1 MVQRPDTGRAR
12 ARDEAHRQ
20 ATAADFSFLN
30 AGPAGHGQFV
40 AVPLSIRL
48 LSGVRFPFDTPES
61 FSCLWEPAGGHCS
74 AHFALQHRERRLHGR
89 KEVRAWALTPL
100 RDGFAD
106 RFISF
111 SRTPT
116 VFPFFPG
123 DFQQSI
129 DRRLGG
135 GLVQSPHLFLF
146 SAIATPI
153 RFLCRR
159 MRRPRKWFYTSAEMG
174 TLRDLTGGCYFSIF
188 WSPLTTSASGTPR
201 TGSADGRPK
210 WYGNLPIFPST
221 VFLHA
226 RCTDRLQL
234 PVVQVVGAISFD
246 SFSARVVFCLPGAG
260 QQHRRRQ
267 SQPMRIRSGAA
278 AMCWSGGTPPPATW
292 DAHHVLLRRLV
303 DLVAPPGAETA
314 LRTDFDRFETLFSHW
329 RSTHADEAARTNAPG
344 SAVALS
350 PPAAT
355 ALRALV
361 AGLRLLGLD
370 PGVADSVRSFT
381 FMLLLSSIRALL
393 FCFCSQPP
401 V

>member
-1 MVQRPDTGRAR
+1 LYA
-12 ARDEAHRQ
+12 
-20 ATAADFSFLN
+20 
-30 AGPAGHGQFV
+30 
-40 AVPLSIRL
+40 
-48 LSGVRFPFDTPES
+48 
-61 FSCLWEPAGGHCS
+61 
-74 AHFALQHRERRLHGR
+74 
-89 KEVRAWALTPL
+89 
-100 RDGFAD
+100 
-106 RFISF
+106 
-111 SRTPT
+111 
-116 VFPFFPG
+116 
-123 DFQQSI
+123 
-129 DRRLGG
+129 
-135 GLVQSPHLFLF
+135 
-146 SAIATPI
+146 
-153 RFLCRR
+153 
-159 MRRPRKWFYTSAEMG
+159 SAETD
-174 TLRDLTGGCYFSIF
+174 TLRDSTGGCSFSIF
-188 WSPLTTSASGTPR
+188 SSRRTTSASGTPR
-201 TGSADGRPK
+201 TGSGDGRPK
-210 WYGNLPIFPST
+210 WYGNLLIFLYFCMRDAPI
-221 VFLHA
+221 
-226 RCTDRLQL
+226 DL

-278 AMCWSGGTPPPATW
+278 AMCWSGGTLPPATW